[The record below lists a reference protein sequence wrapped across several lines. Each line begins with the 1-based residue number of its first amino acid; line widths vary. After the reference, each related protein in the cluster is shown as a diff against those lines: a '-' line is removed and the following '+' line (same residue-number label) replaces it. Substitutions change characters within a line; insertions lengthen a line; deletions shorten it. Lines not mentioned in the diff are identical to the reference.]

1 MYKLLII
8 WSDGQKEENYYRTEE
23 EAKEIESGYYKAF
36 GRQIQFSCIDYIP
49 SIREIWVSF
58 YLQNGTQ
65 DGATLYAKDI
75 DDAEKQLREEYKNS
89 FGGIAD
95 YGYYG
100 EEV

>member
-1 MYKLLII
+1 MYRLLII
-8 WSDGQKEENYYRTEE
+8 WEDGQKAENYYKTED
-23 EAKEIESGYYKAF
+23 EAKEIESGYYTAF

-49 SIREIWVSF
+49 GIREIWVSF

-65 DGATLYAKDI
+65 DGATLYATDI
-75 DDAEKQLREEYKNS
+75 NDAENQLKDEYKND

-95 YGYYG
+95 YGYYE